1 MKFTVNDD
9 CRHRTAGQSQGG
21 GFGGAAD
28 IIDRASSSSRSL
40 QCNRAMVDHQ
50 GVKLHLSTLHTT
62 LRTRHERQADVTIP
76 NGDTHLIVRRT
87 IVTTS
92 VVICLAIASIAAGA
106 ESACKMLQIV
116 ELPVRVVKNKLIV
129 DGAVNGQKIGI
140 VLDTGTTTTLMLR
153 QATERLGLERREA
166 RGYRVFGMGGE
177 TTAESVLIDDFRLG
191 QASRK
196 GWRML
201 VAGEHDFGD
210 EAAVLLGEDFF
221 DHVDVEFDLAHN
233 VVRLFQPKNCDGISL
248 AYWATEER
256 REVAIDAIYDA
267 RPQILLTVQ
276 INGQPVR
283 AMLDSGAGGSI
294 LSTGDAARLGVTPE
308 TPGVVAVQ
316 SGQGLGPKQ
325 FNVWIGPFDRL
336 VIGNE
341 IIDHPY
347 IPFGDLYKAETYTST
362 GSRLA
367 KNVSQ
372 EQPMLLGA
380 DFLRAHR
387 VLVSHSQRK
396 IYFTYL
402 GGPMFAMPRPPQSG
416 AEPHPDKDTP
426 PKSGEK

>member
-1 MKFTVNDD
+1 MKL
-9 CRHRTAGQSQGG
+9 Q
-21 GFGGAAD
+21 FG
-28 IIDRASSSSRSL
+28 
-40 QCNRAMVDHQ
+40 
-50 GVKLHLSTLHTT
+50 TLHTT
-62 LRTRHERQADVTIP
+62 LGSRHERRADVTIP

-87 IVTTS
+87 IVTTA
-92 VVICLAIASIAAGA
+92 VVICLALTSIAAGA
-106 ESACKMLQIV
+106 ESACKMLQVV

-129 DGAVNGQKIGI
+129 DGAVNGQKVGI
-140 VLDTGTTTTLMLR
+140 VLDTGAAMTLMLR
-153 QATERLGLERREA
+153 QATERLGLVRREA
-166 RGYRVFGMGGE
+166 RGYRIFGMGGE
-177 TTAESVLIDDFRLG
+177 TRAESVLIDDFRLG
-191 QASRK
+191 EASRK

-221 DHVDVEFDLAHN
+221 DQVDVEFDLAHN
-233 VVRLFQPKNCDGISL
+233 IVRLFQPKNCDGISL
-248 AYWATEER
+248 AYWTTDER

-267 RPQILLTVQ
+267 RPRILLTVQ
-276 INGQPVR
+276 INGQPIR

-308 TPGVVAVQ
+308 TPGVVAVH
-316 SGQGLGPKQ
+316 SGYGLGPKQ
-325 FNVWIGPFDRL
+325 FNVWIGPFDSL

-341 IIDHPY
+341 TISHPY

-396 IYFTYL
+396 MYFTYL
-402 GGPMFAMPRPPQSG
+402 GGPVLAAPRPPRSG
-416 AEPHPDKDTP
+416 AEARPDTPDKDMP

>member
-1 MKFTVNDD
+1 VV
-9 CRHRTAGQSQGG
+9 
-21 GFGGAAD
+21 
-28 IIDRASSSSRSL
+28 
-40 QCNRAMVDHQ
+40 VDYQ
-50 GVKLHLSTLHTT
+50 GVKLQFGTFHAGVS
-62 LRTRHERQADVTIP
+62 TRHERRADVATPDGGIQ
-76 NGDTHLIVRRT
+76 LIARRMMAAT
-87 IVTTS
+87 A
-92 VVICLAIASIAAGA
+92 VVICLAIANIAAGA

-140 VLDTGTTTTLMLR
+140 VLDTGAATTLMLR
-153 QATERLGLERREA
+153 HATDRLGLARREA
-166 RGYRVFGMGGE
+166 RGYRMFGAGGE
-177 TTAESVLIDDFRLG
+177 TTAESVLIEDFRLG

-210 EAAVLLGEDFF
+210 DAAVLLGEDFF
-221 DHVDVEFDLAHN
+221 DQVDVEFDLAHN
-233 VVRLFQPKNCDGISL
+233 VVRLFQPKNCDGVSL

-256 REVAIDAIYDA
+256 REVAIDAISDSYP
-267 RPQILLTVQ
+267 RILLTVQ

-308 TPGVVAVQ
+308 TLGVVAVQ
-316 SGQGLGPKQ
+316 SGYGLGPKQ
-325 FNVWIGPFDRL
+325 FNRWIGPFDSL

-341 IIDHPY
+341 TISHPY
-347 IPFGDLYKAETYTST
+347 IPFGDLYKAGTYTST
-362 GSRLA
+362 GSRVGR
-367 KNVSQ
+367 NWSE

-380 DFLRAHR
+380 DFLRVHR

-402 GGPMFAMPRPPQSG
+402 GGPLFAAPRTPRSG
-416 AEPHPDKDTP
+416 AEPRPDSPDKDSP
-426 PKSGEK
+426 PKGGER